1 MGGEGLAFFSEEE
14 VFVFVFADE
23 VFFDQGFER
32 GGEAAFGDV
41 EVFGEVDEAGVA
53 LGLVH
58 FVDRHEVMG
67 GGVGEFVFVE
77 FFPDVHSQFL
87 FPLNALRFVLA
98 NMYART
104 KISRTCALIS
114 KANFKGKRNWL

>member
-67 GGVGEFVFVE
+67 GRVSQLIFIKLLPYIHGKILKKKEERRKKKGV
-77 FFPDVHSQFL
+77 
-87 FPLNALRFVLA
+87 VL
-98 NMYART
+98 YI
-104 KISRTCALIS
+104 KLD
-114 KANFKGKRNWL
+114 F